1 MVATARK
8 VKETKDASFTLGDM
22 LDIYYGKKTY
32 AKYNKVSLQWN
43 KFVHDFCVDPANA
56 NIPNKLKTAAK
67 LWKIVRESTREK
79 VYTHD
84 LLNELNI
91 L

>member
-1 MVATARK
+1 MSMIEIKWVG
-8 VKETKDASFTLGDM
+8 VE
-22 LDIYYGKKTY
+22 
-32 AKYNKVSLQWN
+32 
-43 KFVHDFCVDPANA
+43 P
-56 NIPNKLKTAAK
+56 
-67 LWKIVRESTREK
+67 WKIVRESTKEK

>member
-1 MVATARK
+1 MSEMLKQADPCYDDVSCYAALCPAVHTDSERRK
-8 VKETKDASFTLGDM
+8 A
-22 LDIYYGKKTY
+22 
-32 AKYNKVSLQWN
+32 
-43 KFVHDFCVDPANA
+43 
-56 NIPNKLKTAAK
+56 AAK

>member
-8 VKETKDASFTLGDM
+8 VKETKDASFTLGDL

-32 AKYNKVSLQWN
+32 AKYDKICLQWN
-43 KFVHDFCVDPANA
+43 KFVQDFCADPANDH
-56 NIPNKLKTAAK
+56 IPNKLKAAAK